1 MATVLVVSV
10 GGSCAPVVNGCRE
23 FKPDFVYF
31 LCSGGKSASTV
42 VVDGDG
48 NPCGDPRTVSCPECG
63 KSIPLGDPRGPSI
76 TRQLGL
82 SADRYEKVLVEDPD
96 DLEALFRA
104 LDEIDRR
111 VRKRFAGQKVEVIAN
126 YTGGTKTMSV
136 ALALMAVLRRWD
148 LSLSK
153 GPRKDLIKVKSGDIP
168 VRVDQSP
175 FVIDYHLERMRELL
189 NRYDY
194 RAADEV
200 LGGLIRRSPQT
211 AREEL
216 LRLRRLCRA
225 FSLWD
230 AFDHS
235 GAYEILEGSGG
246 SSLEPYIKAAA
257 RLSQPEKS
265 GAAYEAVVDLLYN
278 AERRA
283 EQGRY
288 DDAVGRLYRALEL
301 LAQLRLRMPYGLD
314 TGRIDVSAL
323 PEGLRAKYA
332 SRQEGGRPLQLAL
345 VQAYLL
351 LDDLEDGLGRLFRR
365 EEKRLLNAL
374 QKRNH
379 SIMAHGQNPIGAAG
393 YQEVLETVRPF
404 VKEALAQVGFN
415 SACRQL
421 PRAELCGLVEER
433 GGGAGAGHR

>member
-1 MATVLVVSV
+1 MATILVVSV
-10 GGSCAPVVNGCRE
+10 GGSCAPVVNACRE
-23 FKPDFVYF
+23 FTPDFIYF
-31 LCSGGKSASTV
+31 LCSGGKSASAV

-48 NPCGDPRTVSCPECG
+48 DPCGDPRTVSCPECG

-82 SADRYEKVLVEDPD
+82 TADRYEKVLVEDPD

-111 VRKRFAGQKVEVIAN
+111 VRERFAGQKMEVIAN

-175 FVIDYHLERMRELL
+175 FVIDYHLERVRELL
-189 NRYDY
+189 ERYDY

-200 LGGLIRRSPQT
+200 LRGLTSRSPQT
-211 AREEL
+211 ARKEL
-216 LRLRRLCRA
+216 LRLRRLCQA

-235 GAYEILEGSGG
+235 GAYEILKGSGG
-246 SSLEPYIKAAA
+246 SSLKLYIKAAA
-257 RLSQPEKS
+257 RLSQPKKPED
-265 GAAYEAVVDLLYN
+265 AYEAVVDLLYN

-283 EQGRY
+283 EQGRH

-301 LAQLRLRMPYGLD
+301 LAQLRLRTHYGLD
-314 TGRIDVSAL
+314 TSCLDISAL
-323 PEGLRAKYA
+323 PEDLRAKYA
-332 SRQEGGRPLQLAL
+332 SQQKVAL
-345 VQAYLL
+345 VQAYVL
-351 LDDLEDGLGRLFRR
+351 LDDLKDGLGRLFRR

-379 SIMAHGQNPIGAAG
+379 SIMAHGQNPIGADG
-393 YQEVLETVRPF
+393 YQDMLETVRPF
-404 VKEALAQVGFN
+404 VAEALEQIGFK
-415 SACRQL
+415 SVCRQL
-421 PRAELCGLVEER
+421 PRAELCEF
-433 GGGAGAGHR
+433 